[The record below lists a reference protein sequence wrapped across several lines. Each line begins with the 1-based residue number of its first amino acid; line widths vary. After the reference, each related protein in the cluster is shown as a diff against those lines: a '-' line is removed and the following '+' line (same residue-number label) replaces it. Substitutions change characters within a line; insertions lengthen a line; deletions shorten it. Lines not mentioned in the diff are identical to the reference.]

1 MPTELLTEESIA
13 IWFYRMFSVCRKCGT
28 ILHLGNCYE
37 RDDTR
42 SHLHTY
48 CKPCFIELQKYRNS
62 EIVKPPRQYYYL
74 INKKRP
80 VFFDTKAEKE
90 KYLADRKSLAK
101 FSYIKDDYSSRV
113 GCTESYG
120 SSNLLCEQCGGT
132 LRCNDHGELECTIC
146 HLIADYPFL
155 EVERNLAFD
164 KNPYKQNYYKDTSKI
179 SYGSRE
185 SSYYYESDEFND
197 GSFDVY
203 YSKAYSKKLRK
214 DNAGNYND

>member
-90 KYLADRKSLAK
+90 KYLADRKSLSK

-146 HLIADYPFL
+146 HLIADYPFM
-155 EVERNLAFD
+155 EIERNLAFD
-164 KNPYKQNYYKDTSKI
+164 KLPFKKYNARTENWTNDLFWSNELGYDQD
-179 SYGSRE
+179 
-185 SSYYYESDEFND
+185 FNE
-197 GSFDVY
+197 GSFDFY
-203 YSKAYSKKLRK
+203 YSRAYSKKLRK
-214 DNAGNYND
+214 DNVGNYND